1 MIAITAFLSVATS
14 ALIFSRQA
22 REIPVPADTATI
34 TELPAAIAPAAAE
47 ASVAATS
54 DKAKPYEDI
63 IQSAVSTAM
72 AAPEPTTW
80 SKITVESGQ
89 SLSNIFDEQGLQPD
103 DWMQITKLGG
113 DSVRLKRLK
122 AGDHLN
128 LRVVEGRL
136 EELTYAFDELHTLS
150 IRRGDKGLETT
161 TLTASL
167 EHRPATSAGFIRT
180 SLFNDG
186 RRAGLPNRLILEF
199 ADIFGYDI
207 DFAQDLQEGDHFAV
221 VYDQMYKEGR
231 KFRDGDI
238 LAAEFVSQGR
248 SYRAVRFVDS
258 DGRAGYYTPEGQSLR
273 KAFIRTPVDFA
284 RISSGFNLHRLHPV
298 LNIIRAHKGVD
309 YAASAGTPVHATGDG
324 KVEFIGR
331 KGGYGNVL
339 MLRHGA
345 NVETVYG
352 HLSRFQNG
360 LTTGSKVRQGQI
372 IAFVGMTGLATA
384 PHLHYEFRVN
394 GIHQNPVTVALPRAL
409 PLSPKA
415 LTAFRRT
422 ATPMVAQLDTLSTPR
437 VARR

>member
-1 MIAITAFLSVATS
+1 
-14 ALIFSRQA
+14 
-22 REIPVPADTATI
+22 
-34 TELPAAIAPAAAE
+34 
-47 ASVAATS
+47 
-54 DKAKPYEDI
+54 
-63 IQSAVSTAM
+63 
-72 AAPEPTTW
+72 
-80 SKITVESGQ
+80 
-89 SLSNIFDEQGLQPD
+89 
-103 DWMQITKLGG
+103 
-113 DSVRLKRLK
+113 
-122 AGDHLN
+122 
-128 LRVVEGRL
+128 
-136 EELTYAFDELHTLS
+136 
-150 IRRGDKGLETT
+150 
-161 TLTASL
+161 
-167 EHRPATSAGFIRT
+167 
-180 SLFNDG
+180 
-186 RRAGLPNRLILEF
+186 
-199 ADIFGYDI
+199 
-207 DFAQDLQEGDHFAV
+207 
-221 VYDQMYKEGR
+221 
-231 KFRDGDI
+231 
-238 LAAEFVSQGR
+238 
-248 SYRAVRFVDS
+248 
-258 DGRAGYYTPEGQSLR
+258 
-273 KAFIRTPVDFA
+273 
-284 RISSGFNLHRLHPV
+284 
-298 LNIIRAHKGVD
+298 VD